1 VQSAAGNFDADNMIP
16 SIKIRP
22 LRNGGA
28 IFDNAYYVF
37 NSNVIQFQSKI
48 TSVSALILPHSR
60 SFVNTGCKKIISVF
74 YKISVYCIELRSE

>member
-60 SFVNTGCKKIISVF
+60 SFVNTGCKKYFRFLQNFS
-74 YKISVYCIELRSE
+74 LLH